1 MVNISSAQEEIK
13 PIVITRIRGPMKM
26 QKKMNLSSSINLG
39 PNINR
44 CLTSLFYIVD
54 QLCCRTL

>member
-26 QKKMNLSSSINLG
+26 QKNELELKH
-39 PNINR
+39 
-44 CLTSLFYIVD
+44 
-54 QLCCRTL
+54 